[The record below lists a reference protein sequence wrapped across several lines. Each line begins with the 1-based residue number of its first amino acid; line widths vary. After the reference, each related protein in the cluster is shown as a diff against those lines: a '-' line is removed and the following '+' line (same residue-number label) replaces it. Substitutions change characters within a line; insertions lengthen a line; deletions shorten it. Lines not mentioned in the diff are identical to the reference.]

1 VVLCESDAHTC
12 LFQVK
17 SGVLKRNEPDD
28 EEVYAAKGLKR
39 TRTNFKFMQATAPI
53 VAKNNESTKNDALK
67 GASNHQ
73 SEIKEHVP
81 VKKRFNM
88 VIHRMKAIAAL
99 KKKRLSDLSGG
110 CSSDD
115 SSSYKSFGSQEG
127 LSMQSED
134 EGGDFLVDFPT
145 SREEFLEQREIEK
158 QEHHQLDSTTAA
170 AHPVVKEQI
179 VNDEAD
185 QRKPWRRLTFRQPK
199 VANELDEY
207 EQIGFA
213 FENEGKKKTEIDGEE
228 NDDGYDLSDHDD
240 ETSIFS
246 ELLCA
251 QAALG

>member
-1 VVLCESDAHTC
+1 MVLCESDAHTC

-39 TRTNFKFMQATAPI
+39 TRTNFKFMQATAPTAPTAPS
-53 VAKNNESTKNDALK
+53 VANNDESTKNDALK

-81 VKKRFNM
+81 AKKRFNM
-88 VIHRMKAIAAL
+88 AIHRMKTFAAL

-158 QEHHQLDSTTAA
+158 QEHHQLS
-170 AHPVVKEQI
+170 
-179 VNDEAD
+179 
-185 QRKPWRRLTFRQPK
+185 RRQG
-199 VANELDEY
+199 AN
-207 EQIGFA
+207 
-213 FENEGKKKTEIDGEE
+213 
-228 NDDGYDLSDHDD
+228 
-240 ETSIFS
+240 S
-246 ELLCA
+246 ER
-251 QAALG
+251 